1 MIEIV
6 NSKIKELNEVFTTE
20 NDILDFKKYI
30 KELIEEPQQI
40 CNKTQKVLLLYI
52 ASIQFV
58 VLSFDV
64 NQYLDEDLI
73 ISCNVLAKKLY
84 SFYKD
89 INTLL
94 YTKKIEHLWKEYV
107 KINNIAGE
115 VSTKASHRI
124 SMSRDKILADL
135 HYISVR
141 IKTI

>member
-73 ISCNVLAKKLY
+73 ISCNILAKKLY

-115 VSTKASHRI
+115 VP
-124 SMSRDKILADL
+124 
-135 HYISVR
+135 
-141 IKTI
+141 